1 MTNLKTIEPL
11 DLSPDVEIDD
21 GGDALQKEIMEQ
33 FGDMLDDVDVFKA
46 LVLVA
51 TFQRDKL
58 GKNSKLLAANTT
70 KKEDIY
76 QGRVGLVVRIG
87 PLAFVDNKDV
97 QFAGKRVDPG
107 DFCFYTPADGKRLQ
121 INGVECRLMED
132 VHIDG
137 KVTDP
142 YVLL

>member
-1 MTNLKTIEPL
+1 MTQLQTIEPL
-11 DLSPDVEIDD
+11 DLSPEVELDD
-21 GGDALQKEIMEQ
+21 GGDSLKTDIMEQ
-33 FGDMLDDVDVFKA
+33 FGGMLDDVDVFKA

-58 GKNSKLLAANTT
+58 GKGSKLLAATTT
-70 KKEDIY
+70 KKEDVY
-76 QGRVGLVVRIG
+76 QGRVGLVVKIG

-107 DFCFYTPADGKRLQ
+107 DFCFYTPADGKR
-121 INGVECRLMED
+121 ISVNGVECRLMED
-132 VHIDG
+132 IHIDG
-137 KVTDP
+137 RVTDP